1 MFKIVACSLAL
12 SSMLLPGLSMAKLP
26 AMSDE
31 AKLKA
36 AEASAKSAWTDKVAG
51 FQLCQAMDRTA
62 EAYRRSFKST
72 GKDTP
77 QPTPSPT
84 LPCSDPGQFAYAPTP
99 ITPDAQKPLEASG
112 AHSPPGPA
120 QSPPS
125 QKATAAEIAGK
136 K

>member
-1 MFKIVACSLAL
+1 MFKIATCSLAL
-12 SSMLLPGLSMAKLP
+12 SSMLLPCLPMAKLP

-36 AEASAKSAWTDKVAG
+36 AEASAKSAWADKVAG

-62 EAYRRSFKST
+62 EAYRRSVKST
-72 GKDTP
+72 GKDSPQSTTTP
-77 QPTPSPT
+77 
-84 LPCSDPGQFAYAPTP
+84 PCSDPGQFAYTPTP
-99 ITPDAQKPLEASG
+99 ITPEAQKPLEASG
-112 AHSPPGPA
+112 AHSPPGTA

>member
-51 FQLCQAMDRTA
+51 FQLCKAMDRTA

-77 QPTPSPT
+77 QPTTT
-84 LPCSDPGQFAYAPTP
+84 LPCSDPGQFAYTPTP
-99 ITPDAQKPLEASG
+99 ITPDAQKPLEASR